1 MNQRTTMQRYGKRAA
16 VGLLMAGGLFFSA
29 RAQTEWQD
37 VLKYDFGTSD
47 GALTNIENQ
56 VLLATPAQRPAL
68 EKKLLGVLAAS
79 DATFPAKQYA
89 CRMLK
94 IIGSDKSVPALAKLL
109 SDEKLSHAAR
119 IALEALPGEAAG
131 AALRDALGKAKG
143 KLQIG
148 IIGSLGARR
157 DGKAVKA
164 LAALLDNKDAAP
176 VCASLKALARIGDLA
191 AAKALEQ
198 AQVGDSL
205 RTEWCDDC
213 LACANNLIAAQEAK
227 RALQLIQL
235 AVKNEH
241 CPHTVRVGAFLTVVR
256 LDQAGGAKLILDA
269 LNTDDPILQQAV
281 VPAVGQLTDAKQLQ
295 IIVKALPELSIE
307 KQVALMPALV
317 AHPDTPNMS
326 AQINAWLAG
335 TNVELK
341 TAAIAAV
348 VRLGDAQNVKQLVA
362 DLEANDD
369 LSKLAQQTLIDL
381 QGKQVVKEL
390 LKSAQTG
397 DPKLRV
403 SVIAILAE
411 RRDVKVLPALY
422 ALLDDAN
429 SKVRHAAAKTIGNLG
444 ETADVAKLTGLVV
457 SKKDSG
463 DRDSLASALATVAL
477 REKDV
482 ATRAASIIAALAA
495 ADDEAKAQLLDV
507 LSALGGKPA
516 YEAVRGCLASTV
528 PGVKKAAVK
537 ALAEWPDAAPLNDLL
552 AVAKGDANDINR
564 ILALRGYIRELALA
578 NMKADKRAQLYRD
591 AMGMAQRTEEK
602 RAVLAGL
609 AQVQDVSAYKLIAT
623 YFTDETVKAE
633 AFLATLHVADVLAKK
648 KGRETKAALEVVIKE
663 ATDKNLKKR
672 AQDAFNKIK

>member
-1 MNQRTTMQRYGKRAA
+1 MKQRTKMQRYGMRAA
-16 VGLLMAGGLFFSA
+16 AGLLVAGGLFFSA

-68 EKKLLGVLAAS
+68 EEKLLGVLAAGE
-79 DATFPAKQYA
+79 ATFPAKQYA

-94 IIGSDKSVPALAKLL
+94 IIGSEKSVPALAKLL
-109 SDEKLSHAAR
+109 ADEKLSHAAR

-131 AALRDALGKAKG
+131 TALREALSKTGGKV
-143 KLQIG
+143 QIG
-148 IIGSLGARR
+148 VIGSLGARGDR
-157 DGKAVKA
+157 KAIPELAKLLSA
-164 LAALLDNKDAAP
+164 KEASIATAALT
-176 VCASLKALARIGDLA
+176 ALGRIGGSEAVQEFKSHAFSPAVATEYFEAVLRA
-191 AAKALEQ
+191 TESLAKA
-198 AQVGDSL
+198 GD
-205 RTEWCDDC
+205 TT
-213 LACANNLIAAQEAK
+213 AAM
-227 RALQLIQL
+227 
-235 AVKNEH
+235 KNYEELLSENA
-241 CPHTVRVGAFLTVVR
+241 PKQVRVSAFLGLVR
-256 LDQAGGAKLILDA
+256 LAPSKELPRVMAAFKG
-269 LNTDDPILQQAV
+269 DDPILGQAVVQALQALPPKAV
-281 VPAVGQLTDAKQLQ
+281 VPALVAELPALSAEKKVTALRVLSSIPGVSPLGATLTALINDANAEVQLAAVNAAVQLGAGENVAALVAKLATDDDVGKAAKLSLTDMQGAGAAAE
-295 IIVKALPELSIE
+295 IVKA
-307 KQVALMPALV
+307 
-317 AHPDTPNMS
+317 
-326 AQINAWLAG
+326 AG
-335 TNVELK
+335 
-341 TAAIAAV
+341 A
-348 VRLGDAQNVKQLVA
+348 
-362 DLEANDD
+362 
-369 LSKLAQQTLIDL
+369 
-381 QGKQVVKEL
+381 
-390 LKSAQTG
+390 G

-411 RRDVKVLPALY
+411 RRDVKALPALY

-444 ETADVAKLTGLVV
+444 ETADVAKLTGLIV
-457 SKKDSG
+457 SKKDAG
-463 DRDSLASALATVAL
+463 DRDCLASALATVAL

-482 ATRAASIIAALAA
+482 ATRAASVIAALAA

-516 YEAVRGCLASTV
+516 CEAVRGCLASTV

-609 AQVQDVSAYKLIAT
+609 AQVQDVSAYKLIET
-623 YFTDETVKAE
+623 YFTDESVKAE

-672 AQDAFNKIK
+672 AQDAFNRIK